1 MTIDW
6 MQTLNNLGFSMFFG
20 VFVMWMVSK
29 YGKDF
34 IQAWKDFALAIQ
46 NLGRSV
52 DDNTAVT
59 QKQYEESMS
68 VKEQLK
74 ALNDKLNKRDVRFDK
89 LDSDYIEIK
98 QLLAEIERKIS

>member
-6 MQTLNNLGFSMFFG
+6 TQTLNNLGFPIFFG
-20 VFVMWMVSK
+20 VFVMWMVNR

-34 IQAWKDFALAIQ
+34 IQSWKDFALAIQ

>member
-6 MQTLNNLGFSMFFG
+6 TQLLNNLGFPIFFG

-46 NLGRSV
+46 KLGHSV

-59 QKQYEESMS
+59 RKQYEESMS

-74 ALNDKLNKRDVRFDK
+74 VLNDKLNNRDVRFDK
-89 LDSDYIEIK
+89 LDADYIEIRS
-98 QLLAEIERKIS
+98 LLREIERKLE

>member
-6 MQTLNNLGFSMFFG
+6 TQTLNNLGFPIFFG
-20 VFVMWMVSK
+20 VFVMWMVNR

-34 IQAWKDFALAIQ
+34 IQSWKDFALAIQ

-74 ALNDKLNKRDVRFDK
+74 ALNYKLNKRDVRFDK